1 MVTMK
6 KIAELCGVSRGTVDR
21 VLNGRGRVNP
31 ATEEAVLNVARQLG
45 YEPNPAGKALAARKH
60 RPLISVV
67 ISSEGNA
74 FFDEIIRGMEDAA
87 KEYEIYGLDVQ
98 YRTMKGYSV
107 EKQIELLESVK
118 EKSSGIVVNPIDS
131 PRVAEVLN
139 KFVEENIFVVTVN
152 NDIKNCNRQC
162 FVGSDYFNGGVT
174 ACAMFEMILGKKAK
188 IGIVTGSSQILGH
201 RSRLEG
207 FKKRMEKL
215 PEFEILEIAEND
227 DDEITSYNVTK
238 KLLEKFSDMDG
249 LFLVA
254 GGVYGASRA
263 VQELA
268 AESRPKVIAFDA
280 VPTTA
285 EMMRKGIIQAI
296 LYQHP
301 YRQGHRAIDLAFEYL
316 VHGRAP
322 AKADHVFKNEIR
334 LLENL

>member
-21 VLNGRGRVNP
+21 VLNGRGRVSP
-31 ATEEAVLNVARQLG
+31 QTEAAILDMAKQLG

-67 ISSEGNA
+67 LSSEGNA
-74 FFDEIIRGMEDAA
+74 FFDEVLRGMKEAA
-87 KEYEIYGLDVQ
+87 KEYDIYGLEVQ
-98 YRTMKGYSV
+98 YNTMKGYNV
-107 EKQIELLESVK
+107 NQQIELLQSVK
-118 EKSSGIVVNPIDS
+118 EKSNAIVVNPVDS
-131 PRVAEVLN
+131 PRIADLLN
-139 KFVEENIFVVTVN
+139 QFIEENIFVVTVN

-174 ACAMFEMILGKKAK
+174 ACAMFEVVLGKKAS
-188 IGIVTGSSQILGH
+188 IGIVTGSNQILGH
-201 RSRLEG
+201 RSRLDG
-207 FKKRMEKL
+207 FKKRMEQL
-215 PEFEILEIAEND
+215 PEFKIVDVVEND
-227 DDEITSYNVTK
+227 DDEITSYNITQ
-238 KLLEKFSDMDG
+238 KLLKDYPNIDG

-263 VQELA
+263 VLDLPE
-268 AESRPKVIAFDA
+268 ENRPFVIAFDS
-280 VPTTA
+280 VPTTV
-285 EMMRKGIIQAI
+285 EMMRKGVVKVI

-316 VHGRAP
+316 VNGRP
-322 AKADHVFKNEIR
+322 PVKAEHIFKNEIR